1 MTLLQIF
8 EAVCRKAE
16 LSQGRFLALY
26 RQTVSELLG
35 EFESGYVLLSP
46 DDFRLSGEIDIH
58 DDAPHLEE
66 YDASVIDNIL
76 YLNDRADTASKQFS
90 LSERADAYRRVWM
103 KKNKRRNGNARA
115 W

>member
-1 MTLLQIF
+1 MTLLQIY

-46 DDFRLSGEIDIH
+46 DNFRLFGRNRLH

-66 YDASVIDNIL
+66 YDASV
-76 YLNDRADTASKQFS
+76 
-90 LSERADAYRRVWM
+90 
-103 KKNKRRNGNARA
+103 
-115 W
+115 

>member
-1 MTLLQIF
+1 MTLLQIY

-16 LSQGRFLALY
+16 LTQGRFLSLY

-35 EFESGYVLLSP
+35 EYGSAYVLVSP
-46 DDFRLSGEIDIH
+46 VDFRLSDEIDIH
-58 DDAPHLEE
+58 ADAPHFHE

-76 YLNDRADTASKQFS
+76 YLNDRTDTTAKEMSV
-90 LSERADAYRRVWM
+90 SERFDAYKRIWN
-103 KKNKRRNGNARA
+103 KKNARRNAMPRE